1 MILKRKKIW
10 LLFFTMI
17 ILFDICMGHLL
28 NRSITSSGDL
38 KKAQEKEIMEELLY
52 FPIPLSLDE
61 KSLTWSFT
69 DTWNQSRTYGGDRH
83 HEGTDIITA
92 VNEPGVYP
100 VVSMSDGTIEKIGWL
115 QLGGW
120 RMGIRTD
127 TGLYLY
133 YAHLESYMPGLKE
146 GAQIRAGECIGY
158 VGDSGYGPEG
168 TTGQFVTHLHVGIY
182 LPDKEGEDQARN
194 PYPFLEKLSKK
205 QLRYHYGY

>member
-1 MILKRKKIW
+1 MILKGKKLW

-17 ILFDICMGHLL
+17 ILFDVFMVHILT
-28 NRSITSSGDL
+28 RSISLSVSEQNHMETG
-38 KKAQEKEIMEELLY
+38 IMDELVY
-52 FPIPLSLDE
+52 FPLPLSLDE
-61 KSLTWSFT
+61 ESLTWSFT

-100 VVSMSDGTIEKIGWL
+100 VISMSDGTIENMGWL

-120 RMGIRTD
+120 RIGIRTD
-127 TGLYLY
+127 RGVYLY

-146 GAQIRAGECIGY
+146 GQKISAGECIGY

-168 TTGQFVTHLHVGIY
+168 TTGQFVTHLHIGIY
-182 LPDKEGEDQARN
+182 LPDEDGVDQARN
-194 PYPFLEKLSKK
+194 PYPFLKKLSHNL
-205 QLRYHYGY
+205 LRYHYVF

>member
-69 DTWNQSRTYGGDRH
+69 DTWSLSGRQYERRH
-83 HEGTDIITA
+83 D
-92 VNEPGVYP
+92 
-100 VVSMSDGTIEKIGWL
+100 
-115 QLGGW
+115 
-120 RMGIRTD
+120 
-127 TGLYLY
+127 
-133 YAHLESYMPGLKE
+133 
-146 GAQIRAGECIGY
+146 
-158 VGDSGYGPEG
+158 
-168 TTGQFVTHLHVGIY
+168 
-182 LPDKEGEDQARN
+182 
-194 PYPFLEKLSKK
+194 
-205 QLRYHYGY
+205 

>member
-115 QLGGW
+115 RAW
-120 RMGIRTD
+120 RMENGDPYGHRSLSVLCPPGI
-127 TGLYLY
+127 LY
-133 YAHLESYMPGLKE
+133 
-146 GAQIRAGECIGY
+146 AG
-158 VGDSGYGPEG
+158 
-168 TTGQFVTHLHVGIY
+168 T
-182 LPDKEGEDQARN
+182 
-194 PYPFLEKLSKK
+194 
-205 QLRYHYGY
+205 